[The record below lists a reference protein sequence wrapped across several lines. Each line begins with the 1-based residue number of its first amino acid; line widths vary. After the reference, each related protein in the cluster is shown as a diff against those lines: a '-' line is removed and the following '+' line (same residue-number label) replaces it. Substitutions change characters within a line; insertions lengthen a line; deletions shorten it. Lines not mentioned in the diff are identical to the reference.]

1 MTTSM
6 KRIVALGLAQC
17 QVLAF
22 VGGCEKASPRETSL
36 PLVSASQS
44 AVAPPTP
51 EVRLEALWLRASTLD
66 PLDLAA
72 LAEHE
77 GAEAL
82 AAALEQPS
90 RSELARA
97 ALPLAPDVDGAF
109 PLLTARVSKGLSPE
123 ADLDLMLLLSAKPQ
137 AFGERLQPELD
148 SNVLAQL
155 ETVAKTASEP
165 RVRAKAETLVSR
177 LRERGLER

>member
-1 MTTSM
+1 M
-6 KRIVALGLAQC
+6 KPIVARGLTLC

-22 VGGCEKASPRETSL
+22 AAGCEKSSPRESSL
-36 PLVSASQS
+36 PVPTASQT
-44 AVAPPTP
+44 AVASPTP
-51 EVRLEALWLRASTLD
+51 EVRLESLWLRASSQD

-97 ALPLAPDVDGAF
+97 ALPLAPDVDEAF
-109 PLLTARVSKGLSPE
+109 PLLAARISKGLSVE
-123 ADLDLMLLLSAKPQ
+123 ADLDLMLLLSTRPQ
-137 AFGERLQPELD
+137 SFGERLQPELD
-148 SNVLAQL
+148 GIVLDQL
-155 ETVAKTASEP
+155 EAVAKTASEP
-165 RVRAKAETLVSR
+165 RVRAKAETLVAR
-177 LRERGLER
+177 LGERGLAR